1 VRTDSELIFVGA
13 VDGGGSMTLTETFEP
28 LVLRRVYGTFPTG
41 VAALAALVGDQP
53 QGIAVSSFTPVS
65 LDPPMVL
72 VCVAHTSTT
81 WPSLGQAPRLGISIL
96 AAGQEQACRQLSA
109 RDGDRF
115 AGLDWHATD
124 DGAVLFDG
132 ASAWFE
138 CSVDQQTRAGDHDIV
153 VLRVHDLDGDHAVSP
168 LVFHG
173 SRLRQLH
180 PEPEAEGPAQ

>member
-1 VRTDSELIFVGA
+1 
-13 VDGGGSMTLTETFEP
+13 MTLTDAFEP
-28 LVLRRVYGTFPTG
+28 LVLRRVFGTFPTG
-41 VAALAALVGDQP
+41 VAALAALVNGRP
-53 QGIAVSSFTPVS
+53 QGIAVSSFTSVS

-81 WPSLGQAPRLGISIL
+81 WPALSQAPRLGISVL

-109 RDGDRF
+109 RGTDRF
-115 AGLDWHATD
+115 AGLDWHATG

-138 CSVDQQTRAGDHDIV
+138 CSVEQRNRAGDHYIV
-153 VLRVHDLDGDHAVSP
+153 VLRVHDLDGDHAVPP

-173 SRLRQLH
+173 SRLRHLP
-180 PEPEAEGPAQ
+180 PEP

>member
-1 VRTDSELIFVGA
+1 VRTDSELISVGT
-13 VDGGGSMTLTETFEP
+13 VDGGSMTLTETFEP
-28 LVLRRVYGTFPTG
+28 LVLRRAYGTFPTG

-53 QGIAVSSFTPVS
+53 QGIAVSSFTSVS
-65 LDPPMVL
+65 LEPPMVL

-81 WPSLGQAPRLGISIL
+81 WPLLSRAPRIGISVL
-96 AAGQEQACRQLSA
+96 AAGQEQVCRQLSA

-115 AGLDWHATD
+115 ARLEWRASG
-124 DGAVLFDG
+124 DGAVLIDG

-153 VLRVHDLDGDHAVSP
+153 VLRVHDLEADHAASP
-168 LVFHG
+168 LVFHA

-180 PEPEAEGPAQ
+180 PEPTEGTGQ